1 MAASTTE
8 SIPDNTALFLSL
20 DVSFRYN
27 HVQSRIRRW
36 VSMAA
41 VGRTRDDVSQG
52 GIPCGHILLVGRWWV
67 VKADTRSDGFTFPVE
82 KYDNT
87 TNGDVFWATA
97 QNTSLVY
104 VNAAGRVI
112 LKVDNTTQ
120 VPYLEKRYA
129 PKLLS
134 KRQYAI
140 GTVWVM
146 DAVHMPYG
154 CSVWPGFWTRGE
166 IDISEGINNR
176 QTNMIALH
184 TSPTAGRCTL
194 TASSSMRG
202 QVTFNNCDNTQNSG
216 GGCTVTDPDTKSYG
230 EGFAQNGGGVYVA
243 EWAKDGV
250 RVWFLSRDK
259 VPSSLSVSA
268 DSIDTAVL
276 GDPVALYS
284 SDTCEVEKVFGLRL
298 GACERLGLDL
308 TSSYSTYVVNDGST
322 TYANAYYEI
331 NYINVYSVHS
341 EGSDTGPKGAVSA
354 TTTLTATAGSGTGG
368 GNAGTKSGAH
378 GRVNVKV
385 EAKGNHG

>member
-1 MAASTTE
+1 MASTGT
-8 SIPDNTALFLSL
+8 T
-20 DVSFRYN
+20 DVHS
-27 HVQSRIRRW
+27 
-36 VSMAA
+36 
-41 VGRTRDDVSQG
+41 
-52 GIPCGHILLVGRWWV
+52 
-67 VKADTRSDGFTFPVE
+67 
-82 KYDNT
+82 
-87 TNGDVFWATA
+87 GDVFWATA

-154 CSVWPGFWTRGE
+154 CSVWPGFWTQGPNWPAGGE

-284 SDTCEVEKVFGLRL
+284 SDTCEVEKVFGPQT
-298 GACERLGLDL
+298 L
-308 TSSYSTYVVNDGST
+308 TIDITLCGDFAGSPALLAQTCPSLVGSATCYSTYVVNDGST

-331 NYINVYSVHS
+331 NYINVYSVQS
-341 EGSDTGPKGAVSA
+341 EGSDTGGKGAVSA

-368 GNAGTKSGAH
+368 GKAGTKSGAH
-378 GRVNVKV
+378 GRVSLGAALAAVWAGVWVAVMALVN
-385 EAKGNHG
+385 